1 MLWRAYDFTDT
12 MALRRGVQ
20 NGLQEGDYHFQMG
33 LCLATLSCSFGG
45 SCSQFHYWARDER
58 LRLWFCWAVRRSL
71 YSVAHVG
78 IINRQSRPQ
87 STKVKEV
94 GQHQQQQN
102 QVKRTVC
109 FNLLPNCL
117 CFPASPSHTS
127 SLHSPVDAVSTS
139 NCPGKIPLPHP
150 HPCHSTTWTH

>member
-1 MLWRAYDFTDT
+1 MLWRVYDFTDT
-12 MALRRGVQ
+12 MVLRRGVQ
-20 NGLQEGDYHFQMG
+20 NGLQGGDYHFQMG

-87 STKVKEV
+87 STKVKKWGSTSSSKIRSRE
-94 GQHQQQQN
+94 QCALISYQ
-102 QVKRTVC
+102 TVSA
-109 FNLLPNCL
+109 FLPLLPTHLPYILLWMPCPL
-117 CFPASPSHTS
+117 VTVLGRFP
-127 SLHSPVDAVSTS
+127 SLTPTPIVIV
-139 NCPGKIPLPHP
+139 
-150 HPCHSTTWTH
+150 